1 MIKNIIPFALVLL
14 VSITSIAQSNL
25 PAVDKS
31 PMDMCYYPER
41 YPNLKA
47 QDKLT
52 EPLTARVIY
61 SRPKKEGRAVFG
73 GLVEYGKLWRLGA
86 NEATEIEFYRPVMAG
101 GKKIPKGRYT
111 LYAIVNEKSWIF
123 IINKETDIWGSF
135 KYSQAKD
142 AARIEVP
149 VQSLTEQVE
158 SLTMLFE
165 KDNKNIN
172 LVVAWEN
179 VKVALPISF

>member
-1 MIKNIIPFALVLL
+1 MKKSIFLAAAVLFL
-14 VSITSIAQSNL
+14 SVGAIAQSSL

-31 PMDMCYYPER
+31 PLDICYYPLR
-41 YPNLKA
+41 YPSLKA
-47 QDKLT
+47 QDKIT

-86 NEATEIEFYRPVMAG
+86 NEATEIEFYKPVMVG

-142 AARIEVP
+142 AARIDVP

-158 SLTMLFE
+158 SLTMVFE

>member
-1 MIKNIIPFALVLL
+1 MIKNIVPFALVLL
-14 VSITSIAQSNL
+14 VSIPSIAQSSL

-47 QDKLT
+47 QDKIT
-52 EPLTARVIY
+52 DPLTARVIY
-61 SRPKKEGRAVFG
+61 SRPKKEGRPVFG

-111 LYAIVNEKSWIF
+111 LYTIVNEKSWIF

-135 KYSQAKD
+135 KYDAKKD
-142 AARIEVP
+142 VVRIEVP
-149 VQSLTEQVE
+149 VQIINPSVE
-158 SLTMLFE
+158 EMAMIFE
-165 KDNKNIN
+165 KSLNGTNLIIAWDNI
-172 LVVAWEN
+172 
-179 VKVALPISF
+179 KVSLPITF